1 MKKVKVK
8 SCLTLFYPMD
18 CSLAGSSVHG
28 DSTGKNPGGGCH
40 SLLQGIFPIQGWNP
54 GLLHCRQILYHLSHQ
69 GSAITTIPRP
79 ILTKIKTLTPHSISK
94 FLQLSP
100 KALTAIFGSQIEPLR
115 CAVAPSLTGNPCN
128 PTLHSLLEFFFFF
141 LAFPEYHPGGII
153 HYVAISDGLLSLTN
167 MHWSFLHVFLS
178 LF

>member
-8 SCLTLFYPMD
+8 SCLTLCDPMD

-28 DSTGKNPGGGCH
+28 DSTGKKPGGGCH

-69 GSAITTIPRP
+69 GSPVITIPRP
-79 ILTKIKTLTPHSISK
+79 ILTKIKTLNPHSTSK
-94 FLQLSP
+94 FLQLSA

-128 PTLHSLLEFFFFF
+128 SARHSLLEFCLFQN
-141 LAFPEYHPGGII
+141 II
-153 HYVAISDGLLSLTN
+153 QVESYIV
-167 MHWSFLHVFLS
+167 
-178 LF
+178 